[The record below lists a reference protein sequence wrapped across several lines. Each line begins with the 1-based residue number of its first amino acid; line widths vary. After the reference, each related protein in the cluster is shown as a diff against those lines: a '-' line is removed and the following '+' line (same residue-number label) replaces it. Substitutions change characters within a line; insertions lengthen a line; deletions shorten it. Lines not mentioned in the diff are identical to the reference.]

1 MVLMTFTTSK
11 GHLRAVFLQNPFLD
25 FSEVSETFRG
35 GKGLQLV
42 SVCLELAAIRSY
54 LFKLLQA
61 GNKHGR
67 RRSRGK
73 IKHWN
78 RP

>member
-1 MVLMTFTTSK
+1 MVFVTFTTFQRSSQSPS
-11 GHLRAVFLQNPFLD
+11 R
-25 FSEVSETFRG
+25 FSSEPVSQHVVK
-35 GKGLQLV
+35 KGLQLV

-61 GNKHGR
+61 ANKH
-67 RRSRGK
+67 RSRGK
-73 IKHWN
+73 IKHWK